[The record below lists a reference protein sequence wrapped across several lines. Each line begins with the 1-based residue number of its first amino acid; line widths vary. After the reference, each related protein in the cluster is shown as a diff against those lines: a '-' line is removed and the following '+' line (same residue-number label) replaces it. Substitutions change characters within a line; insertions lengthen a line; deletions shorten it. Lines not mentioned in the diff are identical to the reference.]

1 MQISAVGEVEPAERV
16 QFTPEA
22 FAAQYLGRVHRFAVM
37 VSPRG
42 ADPDDLT
49 QEAMVRALA
58 SLGRFD
64 PARGSMDVWLWR
76 IVVNLARDA
85 GRMSGRTELLVE
97 RLVAQ
102 AGTRTPESS
111 AESAALER
119 LQNRELVEAV
129 RRLPRRYRSLIA
141 LRYGAGL
148 PPAQIASTLGTT
160 PMAVIKATRRA
171 LDRLRQDLEV

>member
-1 MQISAVGEVEPAERV
+1 M
-16 QFTPEA
+16 
-22 FAAQYLGRVHRFAVM
+22 
-37 VSPRG
+37 
-42 ADPDDLT
+42 
-49 QEAMVRALA
+49 
-58 SLGRFD
+58 
-64 PARGSMDVWLWR
+64 
-76 IVVNLARDA
+76 
-85 GRMSGRTELLVE
+85 
-97 RLVAQ
+97 AQ

-119 LQNRELVEAV
+119 LHNRELVEAV

-148 PPAQIASTLGTT
+148 SPTQIANTLGTT